1 MYYIKVHF
9 FTDFYVEMKQRIQ
22 SYVDQLL
29 IILVF
34 NIIF

>member
-1 MYYIKVHF
+1 MVHF
-9 FTDFYVEMKQRIQ
+9 FTDLYVEMKQLIQ
-22 SYVDQLL
+22 SYVDKLL